1 MTTSNICKLAVDII
15 VGMTNGAIQA
25 LPFETTAAMAAT
37 ALKKGW
43 GVSMLKKHANKKCP
57 ACGGELV
64 VFYQLGR
71 RRRVGVKVAAC
82 KCGYRRHL
90 LAPAVAKRVVAVGT
104 LGWKVKYT
112 PQGVLKKER

>member
-1 MTTSNICKLAVDII
+1 MTTSNICKLAVEII
-15 VGMTNGAIQA
+15 SGLCCGAIQA
-25 LPFETTAAMAAT
+25 LPMESTKTLVSAA
-37 ALKKGW
+37 LRKGW

-82 KCGYRRHL
+82 KCGYRDTFWR
-90 LAPAVAKRVVAVGT
+90 RQ
-104 LGWKVKYT
+104 WRR
-112 PQGVLKKER
+112 E